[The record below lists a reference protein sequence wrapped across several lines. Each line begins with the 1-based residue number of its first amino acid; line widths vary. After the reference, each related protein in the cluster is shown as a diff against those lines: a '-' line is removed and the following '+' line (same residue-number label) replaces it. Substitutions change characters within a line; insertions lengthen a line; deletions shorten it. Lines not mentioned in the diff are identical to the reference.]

1 MKANNFTDKAH
12 WDTYWENYRYDKV
25 PKKVVFSSF
34 VPRLAKGKSFIEIGG
49 FPGVHAAYFY
59 RQGIG
64 EVAILDFH
72 IDRPIV
78 RRFEK
83 ANGLPEGTIQCIESD
98 FFAFTPEKKYDVVF
112 SSGFIEHFEDTE
124 DAIRRHVELL
134 SDEGQLLILIPNF
147 LGLNGKIQRRFDQEN
162 LEAHNLKSME
172 IPYLKE
178 LMQSFELHDISVDYL
193 GKPMVWLEPKP
204 EHLNKRKWVKLLSYS
219 VKPFPLKGRL
229 LSPYIAIYAR
239 RCTV

>member
-1 MKANNFTDKAH
+1 MKANNITDKAH
-12 WDTYWENYRYDKV
+12 WDTYWKNYRYDKV

-59 RQGIG
+59 QQGIR

-72 IDRPIV
+72 IDRIV
-78 RRFEK
+78 VRGFEK
-83 ANGLPEGTIQCIESD
+83 VNGLPEGTIRCIESD
-98 FFAFTPEKKYDVVF
+98 FFTYNPKEKYDVVF

-134 SDEGQLLILIPNF
+134 SNQGQLLILIPNF
-147 LGLNGKIQRRFDQEN
+147 LGLNGSIQRRFDKAN
-162 LEAHNLKSME
+162 LDSHNLKSME
-172 IPYLKE
+172 IPRLKE
-178 LMQSFELHDISVDYL
+178 IMQRFELHDISVDYL
-193 GKPMVWLEPKP
+193 GKPMVWLEPTP
-204 EHLNKRKWVKLLSYS
+204 ENEKKRKWVKLLSYAI
-219 VKPFPLKGRL
+219 KLFPLKGKL

-239 RCTV
+239 R